1 MRERGTTFAALR
13 PVAGVLVALVCGR
26 FHGRDR
32 EGARECEGEPSGARG
47 VHECGREHG
56 EPVGA
61 RRTPS
66 DGLGP
71 EASA

>member
-13 PVAGVLVALVCGR
+13 PVAGVLVAPVYGR

-32 EGARECEGEPSGARG
+32 EGAREREPGGARG

-66 DGLGP
+66 DGRGP
-71 EASA
+71 